1 MSSNEQVKPLGVK
14 AVLFD
19 LDGTLL
25 DTHDLILESFHHT
38 VDKVLGKSFSD
49 EDLMKK
55 VGQPL
60 ETQMWDFTDD
70 PQVHE
75 QLLQTYRSY
84 NHEVHDECVRAFGGV
99 ADMLDAVHELG
110 LRIGVVTS
118 KRHALAQR
126 GLEVCGLAQH
136 VECLVGPDDFPA
148 HKPDPGPVRYGC
160 ELLGFDPSE
169 CLYVGDSPFDMQAGN
184 GAGCTTVAVTWG
196 MFDRSVLAAT
206 SPAFTIDEPEE
217 LVVLLG

>member
-1 MSSNEQVKPLGVK
+1 MAGSIK

-25 DTHDLILESFHHT
+25 DTYELILTSFRHT
-38 VDKVLGKSFSD
+38 MDEVLGKSFP
-49 EDLMKK
+49 EEELMKK

-70 PQVHE
+70 PAVHKR
-75 QLLQTYRSY
+75 LLTVYRDY
-84 NHEVHDECVRAFGGV
+84 NHAVHDECVRAFDGV
-99 ADMLDAVHELG
+99 SAMLADVRERG
-110 LRIGVVTS
+110 LRVGVVTS

-126 GLEVCGLAQH
+126 GLEVCGLADF

-148 HKPDPGPVRYGC
+148 HKPDPGPVAYGC
-160 ELLGFDPSE
+160 ELLGYAPSE

-196 MFDRSVLAAT
+196 MFSPEVLAA
-206 SPAFTIDEPEE
+206 SLPSHTIEKPEE
-217 LVVLLG
+217 LAALLSSACA